1 MEREK
6 EEPVKAAA
14 VEAVSPAEKA
24 AKIEVGKSF
33 FSFSLEGGSPDSY
46 AAIAPG
52 DSVKC
57 QYTVS
62 GPLFPLSLFFCVSQS

>member
-14 VEAVSPAEKA
+14 VEAVSPVEKA

-33 FSFSLEGGSPDSY
+33 FSFSFGGGVTRF
-46 AAIAPG
+46 IRG
-52 DSVKC
+52 NC
-57 QYTVS
+57 TR
-62 GPLFPLSLFFCVSQS
+62 